1 MSQLANSE
9 PDSTVR
15 LDDDPLDARVVQVVW
30 DDEGYADEDGD
41 GNLIVMVIPGLIA
54 NTKQAWEQSLQKF
67 IRETEQVRSF
77 SFSPIFFI

>member
-1 MSQLANSE
+1 MSQLTNSE
-9 PDSTVR
+9 TDSSIR
-15 LDDDPLDARVVQVVW
+15 LDNDSLDTRIVQVVW
-30 DDEGYADEDGD
+30 DDDGYADEDGD

-77 SFSPIFFI
+77 SFYF